1 MTTYLL
7 NIKLKTFMATKSK
20 KTGAAKTSTA
30 TKAKDTSRTASSD
43 KQVKQSGDNQME
55 MGEELKTLFV
65 DMLKDIYWAEKA
77 LTKALPKMAK
87 ASTTEELRQGF
98 EEHLTQTEEHIKR
111 LEQVF
116 ELIGQ
121 KPQAKKCEA
130 MEGLQKEAEEIME
143 DTKKGTLTRDVGLI
157 MAAQKVEHYEIATYG
172 GLATLANTFGMTE
185 VADLLEQTLEEEK
198 QTDENLTYIAENN
211 VNFQAGTEDD
221 GEEDDEETDE
231 TEDDDEADDDM
242 DEEDEKHK

>member
-1 MTTYLL
+1 MD
-7 NIKLKTFMATKSK
+7 KATKTSK
-20 KTGAAKTSTA
+20 ASAGKTSTT
-30 TKAKDTSRTASSD
+30 TKGKNTSRAANSD
-43 KQVKQSGDNQME
+43 GQMKRSGADQMQ
-55 MGEELKTLFV
+55 MGEELETLFT

-116 ELIGQ
+116 ELMGK

-130 MEGLQKEAEEIME
+130 MEGLQKEAEEIIE
-143 DTKKGTLTRDVGLI
+143 DTEKGTLTRDVGLI
-157 MAAQKVEHYEIATYG
+157 IAAQKVEHYEIATYG

-185 VADLLEQTLEEEK
+185 IADLLVQTLEEEK

-211 VNFQAGTEDD
+211 VNFPAGIEDQ
-221 GEEDDEETDE
+221 DEEESDE
-231 TEDDDEADDDM
+231 TEEDEE
-242 DEEDEKHK
+242 DEEDEKA

>member
-1 MTTYLL
+1 MD
-7 NIKLKTFMATKSK
+7 KATKTSK
-20 KTGAAKTSTA
+20 ASAGKTSTIS
-30 TKAKDTSRTASSD
+30 KDKNASRTANSD
-43 KQVKQSGDNQME
+43 GQME
-55 MGEELKTLFV
+55 RSGADQMQMGEELETLFI

-116 ELIGQ
+116 ELMGQ

-143 DTKKGTLTRDVGLI
+143 DTQKNTLTRDVGLI
-157 MAAQKVEHYEIATYG
+157 VAAQKVEHYEIATYG
-172 GLATLANTFGMTE
+172 SLATLANTFGMTE
-185 VADLLEQTLEEEK
+185 IADLLVQTLEEEK

-211 VNFQAGTEDD
+211 VNFPAGIEDL
-221 GEEDDEETDE
+221 
-231 TEDDDEADDDM
+231 
-242 DEEDEKHK
+242 DEEDEKA

>member
-1 MTTYLL
+1 MD
-7 NIKLKTFMATKSK
+7 KATKSK
-20 KTGAAKTSTA
+20 KASAEKTSTA
-30 TKAKDTSRTASSD
+30 TKGKNTSRAANTNKQLDSSD
-43 KQVKQSGDNQME
+43 ANQMQ

-116 ELIGQ
+116 DLIGQ

-130 MEGLQKEAEEIME
+130 MEGLQKEAEEIIE

-221 GEEDDEETDE
+221 GEEETDE
-231 TEDDDEADDDM
+231 TEEDDDDEV
-242 DEEDEKHK
+242 DEEDEKA

>member
-1 MTTYLL
+1 
-7 NIKLKTFMATKSK
+7 
-20 KTGAAKTSTA
+20 
-30 TKAKDTSRTASSD
+30 
-43 KQVKQSGDNQME
+43 ME